1 MGNSKKSES
10 DNAEALKKKLEAI
23 IEHSKAENEALRKIL
38 SGLEK
43 NKDIINNKKD
53 SINKKVKESSKSKK
67 R

>member
-1 MGNSKKSES
+1 MSKLKKDES

-43 NKDIINNKKD
+43 NKDIINNKKNT
-53 SINKKVKESSKSKK
+53 IKKK
-67 R
+67 

>member
-1 MGNSKKSES
+1 MKNSKKDEI

-43 NKDIINNKKD
+43 NKDIINNKKQT
-53 SINKKVKESSKSKK
+53 IKSKSKK
-67 R
+67 DK

>member
-1 MGNSKKSES
+1 MNKSKKNES

-43 NKDIINNKKD
+43 NKNIINDKKNT
-53 SINKKVKESSKSKK
+53 IKSKNK
-67 R
+67 SKN